1 MPNGFSFRTGLRP
14 ASAAR
19 PYFLLLPVHAAVRQ
33 LLLRAGLRNRGAGL
47 LIPITGQALDRRLG
61 RCPWRRRSGFLSFG
75 PEAHESENSGRCRWN
90 GHPSR
95 PERLS
100 ICMPHF
106 SGLIRPTGSE
116 APDQNA
122 LVMVIS
128 TLEPT
133 ILTLT
138 SSARLATMDFSSSSQ
153 SSLAPSRLSMLFS
166 SSFL

>member
-1 MPNGFSFRTGLRP
+1 MGFPSERVFGPLRQRGQIIICFRSRPVPPSVSRCCTQASGSGERASSFPSPGRLWADG
-14 ASAAR
+14 AR
-19 PYFLLLPVHAAVRQ
+19 
-33 LLLRAGLRNRGAGL
+33 
-47 LIPITGQALDRRLG
+47 
-61 RCPWRRRSGFLSFG
+61 RCPRRRRSGFLSFG
-75 PEAHESENSGRCRWN
+75 AEAHESENSGRCRWN
-90 GHPSR
+90 DRPSR
-95 PERLS
+95 PERMS

-106 SGLIRPTGSE
+106 SGLIRQMGSE